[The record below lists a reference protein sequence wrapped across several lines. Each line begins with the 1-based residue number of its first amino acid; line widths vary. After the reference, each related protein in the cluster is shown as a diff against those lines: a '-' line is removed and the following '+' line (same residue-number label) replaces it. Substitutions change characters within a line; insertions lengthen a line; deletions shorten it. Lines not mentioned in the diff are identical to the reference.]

1 MEAEVAYLP
10 DKLKIMLEYFKN
22 AFLSD
27 IPFRLL
33 TCIGQSLWST
43 CCQKLYENR

>member
-22 AFLSD
+22 AFFSE
-27 IPFRLL
+27 FRFD
-33 TCIGQSLWST
+33 S
-43 CCQKLYENR
+43 